1 MRGTVRCKL
10 PWCWNWVRNRAS
22 SATPSSTMAS
32 PASYFPKRSYGM
44 VMRRGKYLS
53 GQARAFLDVA
63 EQSSLPDSPWR
74 IGHS

>member
-1 MRGTVRCKL
+1 
-10 PWCWNWVRNRAS
+10 
-22 SATPSSTMAS
+22 MAS
-32 PASYFPKRSYGM
+32 PASYFPKRSYGV

-74 IGHS
+74 IGHTER